1 MSLLSVQIVAS
12 DCRLNANSPI
22 GQFIILLKNRQCL
35 TAADTQKNE
44 NRLARCDRAVFEETN
59 VNPPKRAHRLL
70 LSDVL
75 NLDVSTKLHW
85 LVTHLFAAC
94 PQSDCGNNRSKNDSA
109 LHGLLS

>member
-12 DCRLNANSPI
+12 NCPLYANPPI
-22 GQFIILLKNRQCL
+22 QQFITLLENRQCL

-85 LVTHLFAAC
+85 LVTHFFAAC